1 MTAGIADAAVD
12 ALLDEPLDPVTK
24 PLPPARGP
32 LTARTL
38 GAHGWTVRD
47 LLLPALVLHETAL
60 AHNIAAMAAFC
71 AGRGVALAPHGKT
84 TMAPQIFRAQLTAG
98 AWGITAATVAH
109 VRAYRAWGVERVLMA
124 NELVQPAAL
133 RWLAAEL
140 DADPAFEFLCL
151 VDSEAAVERM
161 TAALGAAR
169 RPVRVLVELGNVR
182 AGARSVAAAVAAG
195 RAAAR
200 SPALELA
207 GLEGYEGTLGA
218 DRAART
224 VADVDAFLDALRET
238 ADALGLGDDAVVTA
252 GGSAY
257 FDRVVERLGG
267 LPGRLVLRAG
277 CYVTHDHGMYEGL
290 SPLTGTLRP
299 ALELWAEVLSA
310 PEPGFAV
317 AGFGKRDA
325 PYDIRLPQP
334 LGRVHPTGEREDLA
348 GRVTVEQLNDQHAF
362 LRCDGV
368 RLAVGDLLVC
378 GIAHPCTA
386 FDKWRLIPTVDDD
399 LAVTGAVRTFF

>member
-1 MTAGIADAAVD
+1 VPRGLRGRRRAHDGGARHGA
-12 ALLDEPLDPVTK
+12 
-24 PLPPARGP
+24 PPRPRARG
-32 LTARTL
+32 ARQR
-38 GAHGWTVRD
+38 AHG
-47 LLLPALVLHETAL
+47 
-60 AHNIAAMAAFC
+60 
-71 AGRGVALAPHGKT
+71 
-84 TMAPQIFRAQLTAG
+84 RAVG
-98 AWGITAATVAH
+98 GD
-109 VRAYRAWGVERVLMA
+109 G
-124 NELVQPAAL
+124 
-133 RWLAAEL
+133 
-140 DADPAFEFLCL
+140 
-151 VDSEAAVERM
+151 
-161 TAALGAAR
+161 
-169 RPVRVLVELGNVR
+169 
-182 AGARSVAAAVAAG
+182 G

-257 FDRVVERLGG
+257 FDRVLERLDG

-299 ALELWAEVLSA
+299 ALELWTEVLSA

-334 LGRVHPTGEREDLA
+334 LARVHPAGEREDLE

-368 RLAVGDLLVC
+368 RLAVGDRLVC